1 MRFNGNTGARFD
13 RFSITNEDFF
23 KMPIPV
29 PSPEEQAE
37 IAEFFENL
45 NKEIEHNKEELER
58 LKALKQSCL
67 QGMFV

>member
-1 MRFNGNTGARFD
+1 
-13 RFSITNEDFF
+13 
-23 KMPIPV
+23 MPIPV